1 MEGGIFISV
10 KDVLVLLGC
19 KRYNTA
25 LEYHLSVR
33 DALGKSNKRIT
44 IKEFC
49 EYEQLDFDYVWQ
61 VLRGKPADKSK

>member
-10 KDVLVLLGC
+10 KDIQVLLGC

-25 LEYHLSVR
+25 LEYHLTVR
-33 DALGKSNKRIT
+33 DALGKSKKRIT

-49 EYEQLDFDYVWQ
+49 EYEQLEFDYIWK
-61 VLRGKPADKSK
+61 VLRETPSDKRK

>member
-1 MEGGIFISV
+1 METGIFISIR
-10 KDVLVLLGC
+10 DVMVLLGNN
-19 KRYNTA
+19 RYNTA

-33 DALGKSNKRIT
+33 DALGKSKKRIT

-61 VLRGKPADKSK
+61 VLRGKPAEKFR